1 MTEETQIDWFPIEA
15 DYRAGLLSLRQI
27 GTKHD
32 VNHIKIVRKAKL
44 EGWTRDLTARIRA
57 RAEELV
63 TKRAVTADEAKQRSV
78 TAAEVVEVS
87 ARNQA
92 DLIIEHRILL
102 PRFKKLV
109 TALLSELELQTK
121 DPVMFEELG
130 VLLHAPDE
138 KGVDKLNAI
147 YQKVISTPG
156 RTSAVKQLAETLK
169 ILIGLERQAFGLA
182 DNGNGEADKP
192 PAPPVS
198 NEEAAR
204 RVAFLLLTATKGKQ
218 NA

>member
-1 MTEETQIDWFPIEA
+1 MNAETQIDWFPIEA
-15 DYRAGLLSLRQI
+15 DYRAGLLSLREI
-27 GTKHD
+27 GAKHD
-32 VNHIKIVRKAKL
+32 VNYVKITRKAKA
-44 EGWTRDLTARIRA
+44 EGWVRDLTARIKA

-63 TKRAVTADEAKQRSV
+63 TKRAVTADETKQRSV
-78 TAAEVVEVS
+78 TAAEVVEVA

-92 DLIIEHRILL
+92 DLIVEHRILL

-109 TALLSELELQTK
+109 TALLSELEMQTK
-121 DPVMFEELG
+121 DPVLFAQLGEL
-130 VLLHAPDE
+130 LYAPDE

-182 DNGNGEADKP
+182 DNANGEADKP

-204 RVAFLLLTATKGKQ
+204 RVAFLLLQASKGK
-218 NA
+218 AK

>member
-1 MTEETQIDWFPIEA
+1 M
-15 DYRAGLLSLRQI
+15 
-27 GTKHD
+27 
-32 VNHIKIVRKAKL
+32 
-44 EGWTRDLTARIRA
+44 
-57 RAEELV
+57 
-63 TKRAVTADEAKQRSV
+63 
-78 TAAEVVEVS
+78 EVS

-182 DNGNGEADKP
+182 DNGNGEADQP